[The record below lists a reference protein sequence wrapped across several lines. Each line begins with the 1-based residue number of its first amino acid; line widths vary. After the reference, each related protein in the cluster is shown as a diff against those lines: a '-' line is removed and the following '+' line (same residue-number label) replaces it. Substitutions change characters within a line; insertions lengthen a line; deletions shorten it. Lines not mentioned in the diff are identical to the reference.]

1 MDDELR
7 GPPSPAECVL
17 ALGYLPFDATRGE
30 DEARTRTFIPARSRA
45 ICCRSKGQSTLKEFS
60 VLNFTN
66 NRASYLDSAIVR
78 VYSEGAKWSDE
89 VCHCRPVWVFSDSL
103 A

>member
-1 MDDELR
+1 MLTH
-7 GPPSPAECVL
+7 
-17 ALGYLPFDATRGE
+17 DAKGRQDLTHMHTYTHVYAAGHLVPVKGT
-30 DEARTRTFIPARSRA
+30 EA
-45 ICCRSKGQSTLKEFS
+45 LKEFS

-66 NRASYLDSAIVR
+66 NRASYLDSAIVC
-78 VYSEGAKWSDE
+78 VYSDGAKWSDE

>member
-1 MDDELR
+1 MMQQER
-7 GPPSPAECVL
+7 QRERPHTHAHVHARRCSAGPGHL
-17 ALGYLPFDATRGE
+17 LPVKGT
-30 DEARTRTFIPARSRA
+30 EA
-45 ICCRSKGQSTLKEFS
+45 LKEFS
-60 VLNFTN
+60 VLNFPN
-66 NRASYLDSAIVR
+66 NRASYLDSAIVC